1 MNWFWYTL
9 FTGSPKTAPYECLT
23 RIHCNKFAHVFKR
36 KVIVRGLSPGE
47 HETGIMC
54 TGVFMRLYLYVMYK
68 TDLKPKNY
76 MYFLMVKITVQI
88 RT

>member
-1 MNWFWYTL
+1 M
-9 FTGSPKTAPYECLT
+9 
-23 RIHCNKFAHVFKR
+23 FKR

-54 TGVFMRLYLYVMYK
+54 TGVFMGLYFYVMYK